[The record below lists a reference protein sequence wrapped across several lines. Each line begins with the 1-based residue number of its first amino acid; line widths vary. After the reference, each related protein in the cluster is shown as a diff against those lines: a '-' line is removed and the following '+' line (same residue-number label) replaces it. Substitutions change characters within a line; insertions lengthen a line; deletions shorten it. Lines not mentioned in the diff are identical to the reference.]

1 MATYT
6 QQSLINYVASKGQ
19 LTQGQATAAVDA
31 MQNIIVEG
39 CKRGDELHLDCGMFQ
54 KVEKS
59 GVSGIVFRQSNHV
72 KEYLNG
78 TANTTARG

>member
-1 MATYT
+1 MTIYT
-6 QQSLINYVASKGQ
+6 KQSLINYVAGKGQ

-39 CKRGDELHLDCGMFQ
+39 CKRGDELHLECGMFQ
-54 KVEKS
+54 KIEKG
-59 GVSGIVFRQSNHV
+59 GVNGIVFRQSQPV

-78 TANTTARG
+78 PAN